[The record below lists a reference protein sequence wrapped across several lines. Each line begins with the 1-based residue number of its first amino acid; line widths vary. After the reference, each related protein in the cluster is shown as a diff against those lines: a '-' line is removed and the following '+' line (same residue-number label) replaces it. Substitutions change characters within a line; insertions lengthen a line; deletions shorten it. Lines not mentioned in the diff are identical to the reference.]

1 MERSLHYFRL
11 LPGTERLFD
20 RMHADIAPEVAAD
33 MAAAGLHDVTV
44 FRRGTD
50 AWRYALA
57 EPDRE
62 TAYRRYLAQP
72 STQARRRDLRGIV
85 AELEAPGGGLIWFD
99 EVFHTD
105 APGPG
110 GPWQRGFFT
119 MVIDTE
125 HAALYDRLH
134 ADPWPEMIEAIA
146 EAGYRDYTGF
156 RRGAQVVYYG
166 RYYPD
171 FETVIDNINGTD
183 VAARWGAALGDAITA
198 FTDEDGRNFSARE
211 VYHVD

>member
-1 MERSLHYFRL
+1 MERCLHYFRL
-11 LPGTERLFD
+11 LPGTETKFD
-20 RMHADIAPEVAAD
+20 RMHAEVEPEVAAD

-62 TAYRRYLAQP
+62 TAYRRYLEQP
-72 STQARRRDLRGIV
+72 STQARRRHLRGIV

-105 APGPG
+105 APDPG
-110 GPWQRGFFT
+110 GPWARGFFT
-119 MVIDTE
+119 MVIDVE
-125 HAALYDRLH
+125 HAELYDRLH
-134 ADPWPEMIEAIA
+134 AEPWPEMIEAIA

-156 RRGAQVVYYG
+156 RRGAHVVYYG

-171 FETVIDNINGTD
+171 FQTVIDRINATD
-183 VAARWGAALGDAITA
+183 VAARWGAALGDAITT
-198 FTDEDGRNFSARE
+198 FTDEDGRNFSATE